1 MGNLMRQYHSL
12 LERVDRW
19 FRTVQQGHPDCVKCR
34 SGCYDCCVGLFEVT
48 PLDAATLQEGL
59 RRLPP
64 AERNDI
70 LSRAAAIANAIET
83 AFPELV
89 ESPCTSDLPEDRWQ
103 ALMDWSGGM
112 ACPVLGPNGE
122 CRVYDH
128 RPLSCRLMGVG
139 RMDEDGETVGLCIHN
154 RLPPPL
160 AGPQTLRDDEL
171 FEQEERLLE
180 NYQPQLGPTLQSDA
194 DLLLP
199 HALFLELPNRDL
211 PARAEVRPC
220 QNGLYR
226 PMKLSNERFAELVD
240 EALRSLPPE
249 FRDALQNLAIVIE
262 EEPTAEQLER
272 SEIEPPE
279 TLLGLYEGIPLPDRG
294 FDYANVLPDK
304 ISIFRG
310 PLRCICPSEEALR
323 HETYVT
329 LIHEIGHYFGLDED
343 EIAQY
348 LD

>member
-1 MGNLMRQYHSL
+1 MGDLIRQYHSL
-12 LERVDRW
+12 LARVDRW
-19 FRTVQQGHPDCVKCR
+19 FRTVQQSHPACVKCR

-48 PLDAATLQEGL
+48 PLDAAMLQDGL
-59 RRLPP
+59 RTLPE
-64 AERNDI
+64 AERDDI

-83 AFPELV
+83 AFPELA

-112 ACPVLGPNGE
+112 ACPALGPSGA
-122 CRVYDH
+122 CRLYTH

-154 RLPPPL
+154 RLPPL
-160 AGPQTLRDDEL
+160 EGGQALCEDDL
-171 FEQEERLLE
+171 FEQEERLFE
-180 NYQPQLGPTLQSDA
+180 TYQPQLGAALQSGA

-199 HALFLELPNRDL
+199 HALFLELPDRGL
-211 PARAEVRPC
+211 PARSDVAPC

-226 PMKLSNERFAELVD
+226 PMKISNERFAELVN

-249 FRDALQNLAIVIE
+249 FRNALQNLAVVIE
-262 EEPTAEQLER
+262 EEPSAEQLEHA
-272 SEIEPPE
+272 EIAPPE
-279 TLLGLYEGIPLPDRG
+279 TLLGLYEGVPLPDRG
-294 FDYANVLPDK
+294 FDYSNVLPDK

-310 PLRCICPSEEALR
+310 PLRCICPSEAALR
-323 HETYVT
+323 HEVYVT
-329 LIHEIGHYFGLDED
+329 VIHEIGHYFGLDED